1 MTYLLHTERH
11 KYRKAFR
18 GESSAN
24 GELCTAVR
32 QTGLESFKLLPT
44 QYCYRAKVLSR
55 TLLNTL
61 GIRVKLRLGF
71 CRVND
76 SDECRNYTLISCNEV
91 VKKFLALLL
100 LLLHFVGNGSG
111 KVVVLVLLLLPIRDI
126 GFHRK
131 ELVLTLLDSLI
142 NGYRLCVDRQ
152 HHIAVDCR
160 QFRHEA
166 IADKV
171 SVIFEIDHSAKPSVH
186 LEIVALELHTLGSKC
201 ELKAML
207 AALIKQAVV
216 KIIVLASAMEEIEE
230 NANLLFFVHLGKS

>member
-1 MTYLLHTERH
+1 MAHLLHTERH
-11 KYRKAFR
+11 KYRKALR
-18 GESSAN
+18 GESSTN
-24 GELCTAVR
+24 GELCTAIG
-32 QTGLESFKLLPT
+32 QAGLESFKLLPT
-44 QYCYRAKVLSR
+44 QYRNRAKVLSR

-71 CRVND
+71 RRVND

-91 VKKFLALLL
+91 IKKFLTLLL
-100 LLLHFVGNGSG
+100 LLLHFIGNGSG
-111 KVVVLVLLLLPIRDI
+111 KVVVLVLLLLPIRDV
-126 GFHRK
+126 GFYRK

-152 HHIAVDCR
+152 HHITVDCR

-171 SVIFEIDHSAKPSVH
+171 SVIFEIDYSAKPSVH

-207 AALIKQAVV
+207 AALIKQTVV
-216 KIIVLASAMEEIEE
+216 KIIVLAAAMEEIEE

>member
-24 GELCTAVR
+24 SQLCTAVG
-32 QTGLESFKLLPT
+32 QAGLESFKLLPT
-44 QYCYRAKVLSR
+44 QYCHRAKVLPC
-55 TLLNTL
+55 TLLNTF

-91 VKKFLALLL
+91 IEKFLALLL
-100 LLLHFVGNGSG
+100 LLLHFIGNGSG

-126 GFHRK
+126 GFYRK
-131 ELVLTLLDSLI
+131 ELVLSLLDSLI

-152 HHIAVDCR
+152 HHITVDCR
-160 QFRHEA
+160 QFRYKA
-166 IADKV
+166 IADKI

-186 LEIVALELHTLGSKC
+186 LEIVALELHTFGSKR

-207 AALIKQAVV
+207 TALVKQTVV
-216 KIIVLASAMEEIEE
+216 QIIVLTSTVEEIEE